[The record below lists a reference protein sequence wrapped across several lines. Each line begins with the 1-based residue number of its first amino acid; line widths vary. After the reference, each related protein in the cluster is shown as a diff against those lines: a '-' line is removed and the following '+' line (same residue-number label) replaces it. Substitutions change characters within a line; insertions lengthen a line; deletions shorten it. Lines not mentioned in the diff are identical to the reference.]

1 MHYSDGDGIW
11 HGFSP
16 PKEDIHLDLN
26 YFQRTMEACFGQH
39 DNYWSSSSLC
49 INDLQILVAY
59 NSCLIDMLAW
69 CFFSSFFFLFNF
81 KVYTRSD
88 LFPISSVL
96 SRLMP
101 PQIFFP
107 FNFFFP
113 LIHFYFC
120 SPALNFTIFFI
131 SILSQH
137 TQISFFLH
145 LYIIPQSNS
154 NQILSILLSIS
165 TIQPRIFTN
174 INHPFFSYSI
184 EIEILTI

>member
-16 PKEDIHLDLN
+16 PKEDIHPDLN

-107 FNFFFP
+107 FNFFFLSFTSTSAALP
-113 LIHFYFC
+113 SILPFFLFQFC
-120 SPALNFTIFFI
+120 RNTHKSVFFFI
-131 SILSQH
+131 FILYH
-137 TQISFFLH
+137 NPTPIKFFLFC
-145 LYIIPQSNS
+145 YQSQLFS
-154 NQILSILLSIS
+154 PEFSQI
-165 TIQPRIFTN
+165 
-174 INHPFFSYSI
+174 
-184 EIEILTI
+184 